1 MLTVREREKSSSR
14 FFIHESSVLMS
25 TLLEG
30 TELEEALLAYCKNA
44 TAAPDPAVT
53 AASFER
59 GIGGT
64 KADHIAEKVTVQ
76 KLRCGPDAAALAR
89 C

>member
-1 MLTVREREKSSSR
+1 MAAV
-14 FFIHESSVLMS
+14 
-25 TLLEG
+25 LEG
-30 TELEEALLAYCKNA
+30 KELEEALLAYCKNA

-76 KLRCGPDAAALAR
+76 SCVAGLMPKRLRAADLRLAGWGAGS
-89 C
+89 